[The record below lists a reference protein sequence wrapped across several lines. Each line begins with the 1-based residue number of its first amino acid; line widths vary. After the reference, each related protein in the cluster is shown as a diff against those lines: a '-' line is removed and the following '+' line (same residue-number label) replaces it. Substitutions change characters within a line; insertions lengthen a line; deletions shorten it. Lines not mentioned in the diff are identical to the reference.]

1 MANFGWT
8 SSSPRLSARRREAIG
23 ERYSPDLGVLSIDM
37 TDVRECVVLGTTT
50 PVPGAPPPVIGVMNL
65 RGNVLPVVDA
75 RPLLGLPVLTRGD
88 RALVLAEGE
97 RRAAVIIEGVLGLAA
112 LDDVQPPPAEAGE
125 PAGWGLA
132 AETSRA
138 TLLDARAM
146 LGALRRGWEPVP
158 GG

>member
-1 MANFGWT
+1 MA
-8 SSSPRLSARRREAIG
+8 SLPEAPTAG
-23 ERYSPDLGVLSIDM
+23 QACVVLLGGRPFAIDM

-65 RGNVLPVVDA
+65 RGNALPVVDA

-146 LGALRRGWEPVP
+146 LAALRRGWEPVP